1 MRAAKLLPIMV
12 TLTVGAPAAGAPVA
26 GVQERAPTGQIYG
39 ELLPFVGLKGVR
51 VQITGL
57 QGGIFNLPEPVADP
71 EKAATGLSHAER
83 EELAAAVRA
92 DVDDALQNGA
102 VPVLS
107 GGGSATEVRPLL
119 ALDIHWARVKQDV
132 ITIQVRIEL
141 MEAARLIKDPARIVW
156 TSSWASTYNSLAA
169 RPEDVPAVVRSVTR
183 GQVETFARLYQRA
196 HAGQPG
202 PSSIPQ
208 RRDF

>member
-1 MRAAKLLPIMV
+1 MRAAELLTIAV
-12 TLTVGAPAAGAPVA
+12 TSMAVAPAAGAPAA
-26 GVQERAPTGQIYG
+26 GIQERAPTGQIYG
-39 ELLPFVGLKGVR
+39 ELLPFVGLEGVR
-51 VQITGL
+51 LRITGL

-71 EKAATGLSHAER
+71 EKAATGLSRAER

-92 DVDDALQNGA
+92 DVDAALHNGA

-107 GGGSATEVRPLL
+107 DGGSASEVRPLL
-119 ALDIHWARVKQDV
+119 ALDIPWARVKQDL

-141 MEAARLIKDPARIVW
+141 MEAARLVKNPSRIVW
-156 TSSWASTYNSLAA
+156 TSSWTSTYNSLAA
-169 RPEDVPAVVRSVTR
+169 RPEDVAAVVRSVTR

-202 PSSIPQ
+202 PSSIP
-208 RRDF
+208 